1 MVDDDIKY
9 DSSIKTLDQ
18 LTVPLEP
25 LSKVPVDSVVPPE
38 SILVARRMRGQVG
51 GRAGEYIRILRGCA
65 EIEFDR
71 VKPNPPRPRVASP
84 AVSIAVYHSQLR
96 TARVLRG
103 SWGKRPCKQ
112 PVQGYSHPCAP
123 GTQVHMHAC
132 KRTHHA
138 REARMF
144 RNAYRVAIDDGWG
157 RSWRR
162 SHCWR

>member
-1 MVDDDIKY
+1 M
-9 DSSIKTLDQ
+9 S
-18 LTVPLEP
+18 
-25 LSKVPVDSVVPPE
+25 
-38 SILVARRMRGQVG
+38 
-51 GRAGEYIRILRGCA
+51 ILRGCA
-65 EIEFDR
+65 EIEYDR
-71 VKPNPPRPRVASP
+71 VKPNPPRPRVAIP

-112 PVQGYSHPCAP
+112 PVQGHSRPCAP
-123 GTQVHMHAC
+123 GTRVLVYAC

-144 RNAYRVAIDDGWG
+144 RHAYRVARVQQSSITDDGRGRSGCRW

-162 SHCWR
+162 CHCWLSCGSFGVGQRGANAAKQDRHHHDNHPCPRA